1 MRTTARIALLVL
13 LATATP
19 AVAQEVDFG
28 GSVAGELRWFPNDP
42 LDPEQ
47 LESFQYSL
55 ALEPSLTAQ
64 SDSGRHSFALVPF
77 ARLDAQDSERTHF
90 DIREA
95 YWRGVFGDW
104 EVLAGVNRVFWG
116 VTESRHLVDVVN
128 QTDILEDVDEEDWL
142 GQPMV
147 SVEWQRSWGRLAGL
161 ALIGFRPRSFP
172 GPAGRLRF
180 PLPVDTDEALFPDGE
195 RLVDLALRYSHFL
208 GDFDVG
214 VSLFHGTGREP
225 AFRLD
230 ESDSTLIPVYSRI
243 TQASLDLQYT
253 RNAWL
258 WKLESLVRSGPG
270 ATFGAAVAGFEYT
283 RYQVFGSAADLGL
296 LAEYLYD
303 GRDETAPPTPFENGL
318 FLGARL
324 ALNDVQDTS
333 LLAGAVVDLDNGTVA
348 GRVEGERRL
357 TANLK
362 LELEARVFTSVDPE
376 SFLWFLRRDSFVT
389 PRLGLF
395 SSPQRRPPGRPLSSP
410 DLSVGPAHR
419 VDVQSVSRDLQI
431 TDRPTAARTRR
442 APLPRRAATPAGPA
456 SCARPPASPRPR
468 GRRRQGR

>member
-1 MRTTARIALLVL
+1 MKSFSIAVLVGL
-13 LATATP
+13 LATASP
-19 AVAQEVDFG
+19 AVGQEVDFG
-28 GSVAGELRWFPNDP
+28 GSLAGELRWFPNAP
-42 LDPEQ
+42 LDPQQADPFQ
-47 LESFQYSL
+47 LSMV
-55 ALEPSLTAQ
+55 LEPSLTLQ
-64 SDSGRHSFALVPF
+64 SDGGTHSVAVVPF
-77 ARLDAQDSERTHF
+77 VRLDAQDSERTHV
-90 DIREA
+90 DLREG

-128 QTDILEDVDEEDWL
+128 QFDILEDVDEEDKL

-147 SVEWQRSWGRLAGL
+147 SVEWQQSWGRLAGMGL
-161 ALIGFRPRSFP
+161 FGFRERRFP
-172 GPAGRLRF
+172 GPEGRLRF
-180 PLPVDTDEALFPDGE
+180 PLPVDTDQTRFPDGE
-195 RLVDLALRYSHFL
+195 RLVDVAFRYSHFI
-208 GDFDVG
+208 GDFDIGVG
-214 VSLFHGTGREP
+214 LFHWTGREP
-225 AFRLD
+225 AFQLD
-230 ESDSTLIPVYSRI
+230 DAGSALIPVYSRT

-258 WKLESLVRSGPG
+258 WKLESLVRSGQG

-324 ALNDVQDTS
+324 ALNDTQDTA

-362 LELEARVFTSVDPE
+362 VELEARIFTNVDPG
-376 SFLWFLRRDSFVT
+376 SFLWFFRRDSFVT
-389 PRLGLF
+389 VRLGAF
-395 SSPQRRPPGRPLSSP
+395 F
-410 DLSVGPAHR
+410 
-419 VDVQSVSRDLQI
+419 
-431 TDRPTAARTRR
+431 
-442 APLPRRAATPAGPA
+442 
-456 SCARPPASPRPR
+456 
-468 GRRRQGR
+468 